1 MEGKGIGGKA
11 GWKKEEERSERG
23 RKGRGG
29 KRFE

>member
-11 GWKKEEERSERG
+11 GWKEEEERSERG